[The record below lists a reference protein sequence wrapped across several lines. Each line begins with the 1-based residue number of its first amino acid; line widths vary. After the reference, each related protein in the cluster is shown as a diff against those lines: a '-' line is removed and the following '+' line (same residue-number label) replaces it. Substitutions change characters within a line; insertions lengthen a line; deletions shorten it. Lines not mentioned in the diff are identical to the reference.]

1 MVANRRISDIEMLV
15 QRVQEENAI
24 LKKELHT
31 SQNKLNNL
39 QKVIERTNA
48 NHSKLVNETS
58 MYKENANKLEN
69 EVLICKEEA
78 NQYSAQVCLLQF
90 SKKSFLLNVWNGCGG
105 ILLELFRESIA
116 YKGYC
121 KQDNV
126 AIWGTDFG
134 ENEKGH
140 IIFSI
145 HRRQELS
152 LFDGQ
157 CSL

>member
-1 MVANRRISDIEMLV
+1 MKRDLEKVVRELEHTKSNLDATTKEKERYGKETMIANRRISDIEMLV

-48 NHSKLVNETS
+48 NHNKLVNETS

-78 NQYSAQVCLLQF
+78 NQYSAQVCLLEF
-90 SKKSFLLNVWNGCGG
+90 SK
-105 ILLELFRESIA
+105 ILM
-116 YKGYC
+116 
-121 KQDNV
+121 
-126 AIWGTDFG
+126 FG
-134 ENEKGH
+134 VTVV
-140 IIFSI
+140 
-145 HRRQELS
+145 
-152 LFDGQ
+152 
-157 CSL
+157 